1 MVLGGEQFQQV
12 AQHVSNVVGCDAVRL
27 FLGCAEAGLR
37 HPLLE
42 TVIESD
48 YHSVGSIGSL
58 HDSALLHHERIQ
70 ALCDLA
76 LQSGQIQRFKH
87 WQRYT
92 EDIHIQSVIIA
103 PLERPTGVLGFLLL
117 TDQRADAFGQGECL
131 LLQHY
136 LPSVA
141 QQIEADVYRWR
152 NASANENNTNDVR
165 SRNTALSNDQAQAAV
180 ELSSP
185 HDSLWLQQ
193 QEVERVNN
201 EFIPL
206 LSHELRNPLAAIKG
220 YAILLRAY
228 GVAEQDDG
236 PKTPSLE
243 TVLQPQKQ
251 RDYLDHIIEQSRHL
265 EVLLD
270 DLLDISR
277 LQAGRLFLRYQ
288 EVNVPTLC
296 QRMVQLIQA
305 KYSQS
310 STCEIICTF
319 APDLPTVW
327 ADPHRLQ
334 QIVSN
339 VLDNAVKYSPHGGLI
354 EVSGEARPLRGGT
367 VAQTVQEISLTVC
380 DSGIGIAPQHH
391 HQLFQPFKRLEHA
404 LTNEIPGV
412 GLGLYI
418 TKKLVEAMHG
428 RIALASL
435 AGEGTS
441 VTITLPCTPE
451 QTSENSKTAYSKRV
465 ALSPI

>member
-1 MVLGGEQFQQV
+1 MVLDGDEFQQV
-12 AQHVSNVVGCDAVRL
+12 AQLVRNVVGCDAVRL

-37 HPLLE
+37 HPLLAS
-42 TVIESD
+42 IESG
-48 YHSVGSIGSL
+48 YNSIGSVGSL
-58 HDSALLHHERIQ
+58 HDSVLLHSERIQ

-76 LQSGQIQRFKH
+76 LQSGQVQPFAH
-87 WQRYT
+87 WQHYT
-92 EDIHIQSVIIA
+92 EDIHIQSVVIA

-117 TDQRADAFGQGECL
+117 TDSSADAFGQGECL

-141 QQIEADVYRWR
+141 QQVETDLHRWQD
-152 NASANENNTNDVR
+152 ASAHENTSNDVR
-165 SRNTALSNDQAQAAV
+165 SRNTALPNDQAQNAG
-180 ELSSP
+180 EMFSP
-185 HDSLWLQQ
+185 HHSPWLQQ
-193 QEVERVNN
+193 QEGELVKN

-206 LSHELRNPLAAIKG
+206 VSHELRNPLAAIKG

-236 PKTPSLE
+236 QKTRSVE
-243 TVLQPQKQ
+243 TVLEPQQQ
-251 RDYLDHIIEQSRHL
+251 RDYLDHIIEQTRHL

-277 LQAGRLFLRYQ
+277 LHAGRLFLHYQ
-288 EVNVPTLC
+288 EVNAPALC
-296 QRMVQLIQA
+296 QRMVQLIQT
-305 KYSQS
+305 KYQQS

-354 EVSGEARPLRGGT
+354 EVSGEARPLTGET
-367 VAQTVQEISLTVC
+367 VAQTVQEFSFTVR
-380 DSGIGIAPQHH
+380 DSGIGIAPEHH
-391 HQLFQPFKRLEHA
+391 HQLFQPFKRLEPA

-418 TKKLVEAMHG
+418 TRKLVEAMHG
-428 RIALASL
+428 RIALDSRE
-435 AGEGTS
+435 GEGTTL
-441 VTITLPCTPE
+441 TITLPCTRE
-451 QTSENSKTAYSKRV
+451 QMHGDAITECSKQI